1 MVQVAT
7 SGAAQIGNNYGTINT
22 PPTGVTPYQN
32 AFSERRHEV
41 TGSLAG
47 VPFDLDPESIAY
59 HFDIKA
65 SATNTVGGRVVQVFG
80 TKISDLF
87 VTGSFGLGGWE
98 AQQAFLDQMVSL
110 MQGQE
115 GSLGP
120 SGFWKSADPV
130 VFSYPPRNWN
140 FDVFVLSNTQPGGQ
154 VFHRPRQ
161 RDHQPPV
168 DLDLFIVNDNGG
180 LVTEKDAA
188 LSSYL
193 NRLANGIGWTPN
205 VYNNVA
211 NNDPGFNVNTPTPP
225 AATKPAPKPLSL
237 LSPTNLAPSITGG

>member
-1 MVQVAT
+1 MA
-7 SGAAQIGNNYGTINT
+7 Y
-22 PPTGVTPYQN
+22 
-32 AFSERRHEV
+32 
-41 TGSLAG
+41 GSLAG

-80 TKISDLF
+80 TRISDLI
-87 VTGSFGLGGWE
+87 VQGSFGLGGWQ
-98 AQQAFLDQMVSL
+98 AQKDFLDGIINL

-120 SGFWKSADPV
+120 SGFWKEAQPV

-140 FDVFVLSNTQPGGQ
+140 FDVYVLRYTQPGGDTSVILDNEIINPQ
-154 VFHRPRQ
+154 WE
-161 RDHQPPV
+161 
-168 DLDLFIVNDNGG
+168 LDLFIVNDNGG
-180 LVTEKDAA
+180 LVAETNTA

-205 VYNNVA
+205 QYNNVT
-211 NNDPGFNVNTPTPP
+211 NNNSKYNVNTP
-225 AATKPAPKPLSL
+225 KPTAPKP
-237 LSPTNLAPSITGG
+237 PPNPISIIGTGGGAFGT

>member
-1 MVQVAT
+1 M
-7 SGAAQIGNNYGTINT
+7 S
-22 PPTGVTPYQN
+22 
-32 AFSERRHEV
+32 F
-41 TGSLAG
+41 GSLAG

-98 AQQAFLDQMVSL
+98 AQQAFLGSMVAL

-120 SGFWKSADPV
+120 SGFWQEAQPV
-130 VFSYPPRNWN
+130 VFSYPPRGWS
-140 FDVFVLSNTQPGGQ
+140 FDVFVLSYTQPGGQ
-154 VFHRPRQ
+154 SSIILDNEIINPQ
-161 RDHQPPV
+161 WT
-168 DLDLFIVNDNGG
+168 LDLFIVNDNGG
-180 LVTEKDAA
+180 LVTEQDTA

-205 VYNNVA
+205 AYNNVL
-211 NNDPGFNVNTPTPP
+211 PGEGGGNVNTPTPSATPAFKKPSSTSPGILAPGAGVINP
-225 AATKPAPKPLSL
+225 AA
-237 LSPTNLAPSITGG
+237 NRN

>member
-1 MVQVAT
+1 M
-7 SGAAQIGNNYGTINT
+7 SY
-22 PPTGVTPYQN
+22 
-32 AFSERRHEV
+32 
-41 TGSLAG
+41 GSLAG

-98 AQQAFLDQMVSL
+98 AQLAFLERMISL

-120 SGFWKSADPV
+120 SGFWKEATHV
-130 VFSYPPRNWN
+130 TFSYTPRGWD
-140 FDVFVLSNTQPGGQ
+140 FEVFVLAYTQPGGNSSIILDNEIINPQ
-154 VFHRPRQ
+154 WT
-161 RDHQPPV
+161 
-168 DLDLFIVNDNGG
+168 LDLFIVNDNGG
-180 LVTEKDAA
+180 LSVEQDAA
-188 LSSYL
+188 MASYL

-205 VYNNVA
+205 VYNNVLL
-211 NNDPGFNVNTPTPP
+211 GEGGGNVNTPTP
-225 AATKPAPKPLSL
+225 TKPAGDL
-237 LSPTNLAPSITGG
+237 IGRGETGPR